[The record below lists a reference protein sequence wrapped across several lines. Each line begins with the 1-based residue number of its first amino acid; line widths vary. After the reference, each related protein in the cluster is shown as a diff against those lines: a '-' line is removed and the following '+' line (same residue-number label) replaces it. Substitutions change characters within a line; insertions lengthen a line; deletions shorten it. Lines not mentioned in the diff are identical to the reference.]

1 MMKRMERL
9 HKMNVRIFAW
19 AMSLIL
25 LLSLCACSGGEDP
38 LAGSQGTVYSFTAAE
53 GVTLTPGAKAAEA
66 LAALAHLNPTVS
78 AGKSCLGGV
87 DGEDVTYVYPG
98 FRVQTFRL
106 SEGHPDEEIRWVILS
121 DDSVKTAEGAAIGD
135 AAEAVRTIYGEPA
148 EASDTLLT
156 YLRGGVKLRFALRD
170 GVVKSIEYTVAE

>member
-1 MMKRMERL
+1 MKVRMSACL
-9 HKMNVRIFAW
+9 L
-19 AMSLIL
+19 SLIFV
-25 LLSLCACSGGEDP
+25 LSLCACGGKDTTPDGGEE
-38 LAGSQGTVYSFTAAE
+38 TVYSFAAAE

-66 LAALAHLNPTVS
+66 LAALAHLSPTVS

-121 DDSVKTAEGAAIGD
+121 DDSVSTAKKVAIG
-135 AAEAVRTIYGEPA
+135 APVEFVRSVYGEGTTETESLLEYRGGA
-148 EASDTLLT
+148 TLLRFG
-156 YLRGGVKLRFALRD
+156 LREGR
-170 GVVKSIEYTVAE
+170 VVSISYTVAE

>member
-1 MMKRMERL
+1 
-9 HKMNVRIFAW
+9 MNVRIFAW

-38 LAGSQGTVYSFTAAE
+38 LAGSQGTAYSFTTAE

-121 DDSVKTAEGAAIGD
+121 DDSVATAKGIVIGASGEDVKAQ
-135 AAEAVRTIYGEPA
+135 YGA
-148 EASDTLLT
+148 CASETQSLLEYRSGATLLRFG
-156 YLRGGVKLRFALRD
+156 LREGR
-170 GVVKSIEYTVAE
+170 VVSISYTVAE